1 MISDTPSPFQLWT
14 QADQEH
20 PTSVPKRR
28 DRYIDL
34 MKQHGY
40 IVDDVGPLKLPCG
53 WQPGERK

>member
-1 MISDTPSPFQLWT
+1 LWT